1 MKKTY
6 SALRLNWWLL
16 VSSLLAMACLLAL
29 NLYSDHKNTWSTES
43 ARVAKQAEVIEIN
56 LGMQLQSTSNALDQL
71 RTNLHTLQAGAP
83 DNLLIN
89 NRLTSMAAVIT
100 GVRSLLVIN
109 AAGDCIASN
118 RKELI
123 GLNFSKDDRYL
134 TISKGIDPFLLYV
147 SPPLPTPLQTYAIS
161 VGKLFL
167 DDDGH
172 FDGYL
177 AAVLDADYFRVLL
190 SSVLYAPDM
199 RATLIHPDG
208 KVVYSVPTDDRF
220 TGTDLKNAPNALFW
234 QYLQGGGKQKSFVG
248 PVVID
253 GSSRLVEFRSIHLP
267 TSPISKSLVISVSR
281 EIPVIF
287 SAWTQN
293 LYLTTALFG
302 AFALACIL
310 GLRSYQRR
318 LQAIEIL
325 SELREHERSLGEQE
339 IIDLNAELEAK
350 VEARTAELALA
361 NSALHAL
368 SRRDALTGV
377 PNRLAANEHLHS
389 EFVSMMRSS
398 SNYSLLMID
407 IDHFKRINDTY
418 GHAVGDR
425 VLQQVAHAL
434 QTTLRESDFVARFG
448 GEEFLALLPNTQQA
462 AACQVAEKIRKAV
475 ESLTDPTA
483 GQVTVSI
490 GFAIA
495 SPEHK
500 TEDEAVRLADDCLYQ
515 AKNAGRNQVVGC

>member
-1 MKKTY
+1 M
-6 SALRLNWWLL
+6 
-16 VSSLLAMACLLAL
+16 
-29 NLYSDHKNTWSTES
+29 
-43 ARVAKQAEVIEIN
+43 IEIN

-83 DNLLIN
+83 DNLLLN

-220 TGTDLKNAPNALFW
+220 TGTDVN
-234 QYLQGGGKQKSFVG
+234 GGQ
-248 PVVID
+248 
-253 GSSRLVEFRSIHLP
+253 
-267 TSPISKSLVISVSR
+267 
-281 EIPVIF
+281 
-287 SAWTQN
+287 
-293 LYLTTALFG
+293 
-302 AFALACIL
+302 
-310 GLRSYQRR
+310 
-318 LQAIEIL
+318 
-325 SELREHERSLGEQE
+325 
-339 IIDLNAELEAK
+339 
-350 VEARTAELALA
+350 EARK
-361 NSALHAL
+361 S
-368 SRRDALTGV
+368 
-377 PNRLAANEHLHS
+377 
-389 EFVSMMRSS
+389 
-398 SNYSLLMID
+398 
-407 IDHFKRINDTY
+407 
-418 GHAVGDR
+418 
-425 VLQQVAHAL
+425 
-434 QTTLRESDFVARFG
+434 G
-448 GEEFLALLPNTQQA
+448 G
-462 AACQVAEKIRKAV
+462 
-475 ESLTDPTA
+475 
-483 GQVTVSI
+483 
-490 GFAIA
+490 
-495 SPEHK
+495 
-500 TEDEAVRLADDCLYQ
+500 
-515 AKNAGRNQVVGC
+515 